1 MYYVQICLQKERKNK
16 MGEIIHE
23 MITEKQTE
31 YVKWQNRLARIMREK
46 KYVLYVY

>member
-23 MITEKQTE
+23 MITEKQITD
-31 YVKWQNRLARIMREK
+31 RIREMAEQISK
-46 KYVLYVY
+46 D